1 MLGIVCLRRLP
12 VPWTIALAVG
22 AAAESTAVFA
32 LLTAHVGRRGVFIA
46 LAVACLLAYWFAGR
60 GAARLTEPL
69 LEGADRLMLY
79 LAGAV
84 LACYTVLYLVT
95 AMAPELEP
103 DAIAYH
109 LGFTSEYVRLA
120 RFPHRVGFYEMLPQ
134 GMEMLFVPAFA
145 FGKHSAAKLVHFAFL
160 LATVPLILQV
170 GRRLQIPG
178 GASLAAAALYFCA
191 PVTGITGT
199 STYTDAGGVFFTLAT
214 FYLLLVWRDTRDIRY
229 LAPAGITAGFCYA
242 IKFPGGLVAVFALI
256 FVVAVERRAR
266 WRPLALLAGMAAL
279 MAAPWA
285 LRSAIMTGDPFA
297 PLFNRFFPNPY
308 FHAAMEKDLAVAL
321 SSLNGVPWWRV
332 PYELIVG
339 GAFAGTM
346 GPVFFLLPLGLL
358 ALGKRAGRLCWLAAL
373 LLAAPWLSNTG
384 ARFLMPALPFFALVL
399 VMPLPRAALWACVAI
414 QAVGCWPAMYALY
427 HPGFTWRLQRIPWS
441 AAVRIEKDEDYL
453 KRIIPDAYGVA
464 RMVQDHT
471 RPGDRIFAL
480 VSAPGAYREREVL
493 EFWHSARAEVWSET
507 LRAAAAPKYP
517 LFDER
522 VDFPPAALT
531 GVRIRAPQ
539 PSPLDW
545 RIHEIRFYG
554 GDSALPPSTQWELR
568 AWPNAWELPL
578 AFDENMA
585 TFWRTWGPIQAGSYV
600 EVDFDKP
607 LTLTAVVMTTPTAFF
622 SLPFDF
628 YGREADGWHL
638 LTNKPEV
645 TPRPLGNVRMSA
657 TRAIRSGGY
666 SYILANNGNEGNG
679 ILGADMAAHEL
690 EWGLDRAASFGPVIL
705 FHIK

>member
-1 MLGIVCLRRLP
+1 M
-12 VPWTIALAVG
+12 
-22 AAAESTAVFA
+22 
-32 LLTAHVGRRGVFIA
+32 
-46 LAVACLLAYWFAGR
+46 
-60 GAARLTEPL
+60 
-69 LEGADRLMLY
+69 
-79 LAGAV
+79 
-84 LACYTVLYLVT
+84 
-95 AMAPELEP
+95 
-103 DAIAYH
+103 
-109 LGFTSEYVRLA
+109 
-120 RFPHRVGFYEMLPQ
+120 
-134 GMEMLFVPAFA
+134 
-145 FGKHSAAKLVHFAFL
+145 
-160 LATVPLILQV
+160 
-170 GRRLQIPG
+170 
-178 GASLAAAALYFCA
+178 
-191 PVTGITGT
+191 TGITGT
-199 STYTDAGGVFFTLAT
+199 SAYTDAGGVFFTLAT

-229 LAPAGITAGFCYA
+229 LAPAGITAGFGYA
-242 IKFPGGLVAVFALI
+242 VKFPGGLVAVFALI
-256 FVVAVERRAR
+256 FIVAVERKVR

-279 MAAPWA
+279 MAAPWV

-321 SSLNGVPWWRV
+321 SSLNGVPWWRA

-346 GPVFFLLPLGLL
+346 GPAFFLLPLGLL
-358 ALGKRAGRLCWLAAL
+358 ALRKRAGRLCWLAAV
-373 LLAAPWLSNTG
+373 LLALPWLSNTG

-414 QAVGCWPAMYALY
+414 QAVGCWPAVYALY

-441 AAVRIEKDEDYL
+441 AAVRLEKDEDYL

-464 RMVQDHT
+464 RMVQDNT
-471 RPGDRIFAL
+471 KPGERIFAL
-480 VSAPGAYREREVL
+480 VSAPGAYRDREML
-493 EFWHSARAEVWSET
+493 EFWHSAQAEVWSET

-517 LFDER
+517 LFNER
-522 VDFPPAALT
+522 ADFPPVALT

-539 PSPLDW
+539 ASPLDW
-545 RIHEIRFYG
+545 RIHEIQFYG
-554 GDSALPPSTQWELR
+554 GDNALPPSTQWELR

-578 AFDENMA
+578 SFDRNMA
-585 TFWRTWGPIQAGSYV
+585 TFWRTWGPIQAGNYV

-607 LTLTAVVMTTPTAFF
+607 LTLTAATITTPTAFF

-638 LTNKPEV
+638 LTAKPTV

-679 ILGADMAAHEL
+679 ILGADMAAREL
-690 EWGLDRAASFGPVIL
+690 EWGLERTASFGPVIL